1 MNRTQDS
8 DQVARSPVPIR
19 RARAADREA
28 IRTFFTGLTAQ
39 TRHLRFFAAL
49 TITPAML
56 RILSGGDNSDAVVAI
71 GPGDIIGH
79 GIAADRVGPSGAA
92 ITEIGVV
99 VADAWQGRGIGS
111 ALVRALVSAAQARG
125 AESVAMEVLPSNRR
139 VLAMIASHWPAASID
154 RSEDS
159 VIIRARLR
167 RHRQAQRHSPPA
179 SHALA
184 GSPVSAGRR
193 NRRPRGHGPSAPHN
207 TRPAFCSAIYGDD
220 LGLDEAAVVDVQEP
234 ECAER
239 LAPTVGWGPGIED
252 PDSIGSLVE
261 WNVGMPEQDQLRGR
275 ELAAEPSAPA

>member
-1 MNRTQDS
+1 MNRTQDGGH
-8 DQVARSPVPIR
+8 VVRSPVPIR

-28 IRTFFTGLTAQ
+28 IRTFFTGLSAQ
-39 TRHLRFFAAL
+39 TRYLRFFAAL

-56 RILSGGDNSDAVVAI
+56 RILSGGDHSDAVVAI
-71 GPGDIIGH
+71 GQGVVIGH
-79 GIAADRVGPSGAA
+79 GIAADRVGPGGAA

-99 VADAWQGRGIGS
+99 VTDAWQGRGIGS

-125 AESVAMEVLPSNRR
+125 AEIVAMEVLPSNRR
-139 VLAMIASHWPAASID
+139 VLTMIASHWPAASID

-167 RHRQAQRHSPPA
+167 RHRQGRRHAPA
-179 SHALA
+179 ANHTLA
-184 GSPVSAGRR
+184 GSPVTAGRR
-193 NRRPRGHGPSAPHN
+193 NRRPRGRGPSAPRN
-207 TRPAFCSAIYGDD
+207 TSPAFCSATYRDD
-220 LGLDEAAVVDVQEP
+220 PGLYEAAVVDVQEA
-234 ECAER
+234 ECAVG
-239 LAPTVGWGPGIED
+239 LAATVGWGPGIED